1 MHLLNFS
8 MDFLFWVFNYLTPRQ
23 HFVQIK
29 SNYSS
34 FLTAK
39 YGVPQGSIVGPIL
52 FNLCVADMPNITPNS
67 NCIQYAD
74 DQHYTKAVK

>member
-8 MDFLFWVFNYLTPRQ
+8 MDFLYWVFNYLTPRQ

-39 YGVPQGSIVGPIL
+39 YGVPQG
-52 FNLCVADMPNITPNS
+52 
-67 NCIQYAD
+67 
-74 DQHYTKAVK
+74 